1 MHAMYQVLPI
11 LLSQN
16 TTKKALWN
24 FVHDKTVLFNIH
36 LNKVLTGKRG
46 DKFYGRQV
54 ERGI

>member
-1 MHAMYQVLPI
+1 MHATYQVLPI

-24 FVHDKTVLFNIH
+24 FVRDKTVLFNIH